1 MMMMMGVLTHGLIVI
16 QRHPVEQYTAL
27 LHVQILKIPPNYKRN
42 NSTKKKTLLCYIK
55 KKQSLRS
62 PVTF

>member
-1 MMMMMGVLTHGLIVI
+1 MMMMMSVLTHGLIVI
-16 QRHPVEQYTAL
+16 QRHPVKQYTAL
-27 LHVQILKIPPNYKRN
+27 LHVQILKVPPNYKGMIQQR
-42 NSTKKKTLLCYIK
+42 KKTLLCYIK